1 MKKYLKIVFL
11 LFSFIL
17 LSCENPDKNKP
28 IIYLGEDELYVKGVG
43 KTYNARTS
51 DYCVYYIG
59 TLYGRDTLFILKE
72 RIKYLYKNGSR
83 VEIKTY
89 KLGDKIVFSK

>member
-1 MKKYLKIVFL
+1 MKKYLKIVFF

-28 IIYLGEDELYVKGVG
+28 IIYLGESELYIKGVG
-43 KTYNARTS
+43 KYNTKTS
-51 DYCVYYIG
+51 DYNVYYVG

-72 RIKYLYKNGSR
+72 KIKYLYKNGSR

>member
-28 IIYLGEDELYVKGVG
+28 IIYLGRV
-43 KTYNARTS
+43 N
-51 DYCVYYIG
+51 YI
-59 TLYGRDTLFILKE
+59 
-72 RIKYLYKNGSR
+72 
-83 VEIKTY
+83 
-89 KLGDKIVFSK
+89 